1 MKTMLKIAVVLV
13 IGASIICFLFI
24 QYFSPH
30 PNPRS
35 TFKYLVMKPIPNSVT
50 NVKEGDRIALDS
62 VFCVLWFQISRTDLQ
77 NILDSQHFT
86 PINEDEEFKRW
97 DQKSASEVK
106 IQKEDYLTRWKQNIQ
121 YNTKLDV
128 NFTKSWQI
136 FILKEGNGR
145 KYFFFDTNS
154 TEAVFVAEAN

>member
-1 MKTMLKIAVVLV
+1 M
-13 IGASIICFLFI
+13 
-24 QYFSPH
+24 
-30 PNPRS
+30 
-35 TFKYLVMKPIPNSVT
+35 
-50 NVKEGDRIALDS
+50 LDS
-62 VFCVLWFQISRTDLQ
+62 VFRVLLFQISRTDLQ
-77 NILDSQHFT
+77 TILDSQHFT
-86 PINEDEEFKRW
+86 PIDENEEFKRW
-97 DQKSASEVK
+97 DQNSNSEIK
-106 IQKEDYLTRWKQNIQ
+106 IQKKDYLTRWKQNIQ